1 MKNKSIAAL
10 NPPGGGINPFS
21 GNFDKAALQHLL
33 RRTLFGASKADIN
46 HFSGK
51 SLSQVVAELLTVSTT
66 PPDPPI
72 KTYTTKQGGVAIDN
86 IDPNVPFGTTWV
98 NTAISPTTTPNP
110 DGPRRGVWKGWWMGL
125 MVNQDRNL
133 REKMTLFWHNHL
145 ATEAD
150 VINIAIMIYRH
161 NALLRQHALGN
172 FKTLMQQVTV
182 DCAMLRYLNGE
193 KNSKTA
199 PDENYGREM
208 QELFMVGKGPGS
220 GYTEDDVKAAARVLT
235 GWQIN
240 NNNFVTPHTSFF
252 NPNRHDTTDKQ
263 FSAFYGNKI
272 IKGKTGATAGTD
284 EINEMIDMI
293 LSVDEVSKFICRKLY
308 TFFVYYTI
316 TPEIEANVIEP
327 LAQIFRDNNYE
338 IKPVLSALFQ
348 SEHFFDPENRGCMI
362 KSPVDFV
369 VGQVRELGLQLPD
382 ATKYEA
388 QYKMWN
394 DLRNST
400 SSMGQDLGDPPNV
413 AGWPAYYQVPQFH
426 EIWVDTTTYPV
437 RKTTYETLTKNG
449 LATNA
454 QMFTEESKNVKSV
467 IDYVGWAK
475 KLDNPSDPNALIDEA
490 VELLYG
496 VGISQ
501 EVKDDLKTTY
511 LLQGQA
517 SDYYW
522 TDAFTKYVANP
533 NTTDPDA
540 KKVPAILKDLLVFMQ
555 SAAEY
560 HLC

>member
-1 MKNKSIAAL
+1 
-10 NPPGGGINPFS
+10 
-21 GNFDKAALQHLL
+21 
-33 RRTLFGASKADIN
+33 
-46 HFSGK
+46 
-51 SLSQVVAELLTVSTT
+51 
-66 PPDPPI
+66 
-72 KTYTTKQGGVAIDN
+72 
-86 IDPNVPFGTTWV
+86 
-98 NTAISPTTTPNP
+98 
-110 DGPRRGVWKGWWMGL
+110 
-125 MVNQDRNL
+125 
-133 REKMTLFWHNHL
+133 
-145 ATEAD
+145 
-150 VINIAIMIYRH
+150 MIYRH

-172 FKTLMQQVTV
+172 FRTLMQQVTV
-182 DCAMLRYLNGE
+182 DCAMLRYLNGD

-240 NNNFVTPHTSFF
+240 NNNFLTPHTSFF
-252 NPNRHDTTDKQ
+252 NQNRHDTTDKQ

-284 EINEMIDMI
+284 EIKEMIDMI

-338 IKPVLSALFQ
+338 IKPVLSALLQ

-382 ATKYEA
+382 SSKYEA

-400 SSMGQDLGDPPNV
+400 SGMGQDLGDPPNV

-454 QMFTEESKNVKSV
+454 QMFTEESKNLKSI
-467 IDYVGWAK
+467 IDFVGWAK
-475 KLDNPSDPNALIDEA
+475 KLDAPADPNFLIDEA

-496 VGISQ
+496 VAVSQ
-501 EVKDDLKTTY
+501 EVKDNLKSTY

-522 TDAFTKYVANP
+522 TNAYTLYASNP

-560 HLC
+560 HLS